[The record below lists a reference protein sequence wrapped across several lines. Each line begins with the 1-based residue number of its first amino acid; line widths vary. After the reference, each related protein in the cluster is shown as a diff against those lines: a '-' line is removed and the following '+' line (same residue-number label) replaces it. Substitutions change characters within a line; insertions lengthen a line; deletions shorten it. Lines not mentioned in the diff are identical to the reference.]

1 MASGTDAGRGVT
13 KQGGETAERKFEM
26 LSDRERKEIQR
37 LHRAGWTIS
46 ALARKFGVA
55 RNAIRYWVYPERR
68 KRLRGKELA
77 EHNKK
82 QRDCQRAQK
91 AKRTKKEQAEHIR
104 RQRENKRAWLARMTK
119 KELAEF
125 KRKAR
130 EYERARKQAGRA
142 R

>member
-1 MASGTDAGRGVT
+1 
-13 KQGGETAERKFEM
+13 M

-37 LHRAGWTIS
+37 LHRARWTIS
-46 ALARKFGVA
+46 ALAWKFCVA

-68 KRLRGKELA
+68 KRRRGKELA

-82 QRDCQRAQK
+82 QRDFQRAQK

-104 RQRENKRAWLARMTK
+104 RQRENRRAWLARMTK

-125 KRKAR
+125 RRKAR
-130 EYERARKQAGRA
+130 EYARARYAAARA